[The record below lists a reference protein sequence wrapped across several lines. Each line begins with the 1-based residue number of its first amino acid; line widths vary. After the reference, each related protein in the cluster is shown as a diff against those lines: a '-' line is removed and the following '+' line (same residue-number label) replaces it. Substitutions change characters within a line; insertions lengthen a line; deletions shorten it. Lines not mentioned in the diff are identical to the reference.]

1 MKKTLQILIILTF
14 GLNLSA
20 QDVKIN
26 MEIEVES
33 TEIKIIEPDLIYYAY
48 SSFDNKQ
55 TDSLIVTIGTVGT
68 SVTAIKIDLTD
79 KPKVYIT
86 LWSDYAEFNGKE
98 TLDVELESYDL
109 ELNATEF
116 KKGDRI
122 MGRIKGKSKT
132 ISNSIG
138 NYQIKFNGEFNH
150 TIGKLMIKKKA
161 EENYRIIDNE

>member
-1 MKKTLQILIILTF
+1 LKKTLQILIILTF

-20 QDVKIN
+20 QNVKIN
-26 MEIEVES
+26 
-33 TEIKIIEPDLIYYAY
+33 TEIKVDSTEVKIIESDFIYYAY
-48 SSFDNKQ
+48 STFDNNE
-55 TDSLIVTIGTVGT
+55 TDSLIVTIGNVGT
-68 SVTAIKIDLTD
+68 SVTAIKVDLTD
-79 KPKVYIT
+79 GPKVYLT
-86 LWSDYAEFNGKE
+86 LWSDYAEFKGKE
-98 TLDVELESYDL
+98 TLNVELESYDL

-122 MGRIKGKSKT
+122 MGRIKGKSKP

-138 NYQIKFNGEFNH
+138 EYQIEFNGEFSH